1 MTFTTAE
8 TVRLY
13 GFLTRALAAGAL
25 DDVVATGFDRLGFT
39 ADQAGEEHYCAE
51 VVLHFEDEDGHEVS
65 SGPLTN
71 GGEGLTRYM
80 ALEAMAMIAS
90 EVAA

>member
-8 TVRLY
+8 TVRLCD
-13 GFLTRALAAGAL
+13 FVERALAAEVL

-39 ADQAGEEHYCAE
+39 ADEAGEEHYYAE
-51 VVLHFEDEDGHEVS
+51 VELHFEDEDGHEVS
-65 SGPLTN
+65 SGALTN

-80 ALEAMAMIAS
+80 ALEAMAKIA
-90 EVAA
+90 AW